1 MIILSILAT
10 LTLQS
15 EPGSAADRNA
25 AAVEL
30 SSMETAAAAALLLDP
45 AVAPTVVNHH
55 AAPITGMQPPA
66 PPGVL
71 PSLVTVAFFTAPQ
84 PLPEGL
90 CAHEAYR
97 VEAARTPAA
106 GFEPRRRSGPRPEI
120 RLDAD
125 CAGSTDR
132 PFADLNNV
140 AVEDAAAMMLRLQ
153 ALQKVA
159 RTGEHPRDEIV
170 CVSDLPN
177 QPCPSD
183 TTELLATLPL
193 DRAALFSRR
202 DRQTL
207 VLIMPD
213 QRLGDP
219 YWSAAFIDGP
229 APHLRLTRAIPA
241 PF

>member
-1 MIILSILAT
+1 MLILSILAV
-10 LTLQS
+10 LMLQS
-15 EPGSAADRNA
+15 EPGSTADRNA
-25 AAVEL
+25 ATAEL
-30 SSMETAAAAALLLDP
+30 SGMDTAAAAALLLDP

-84 PLPEGL
+84 RLPHGVCGRE
-90 CAHEAYR
+90 AHR

-106 GFEPRRRSGPRPEI
+106 GFEPHQRSGPRPEI

-125 CAGSTDR
+125 CAGATDR

-140 AVEDAAAMMLRLQ
+140 AVEDASALMLRLQ
-153 ALQKVA
+153 ALQAAA
-159 RTGEHPRDEIV
+159 RNGQGPGIPVV
-170 CVSDLPN
+170 CVSEVRD
-177 QPCPSD
+177 QPCPKD
-183 TTELLATLPL
+183 TTQLLAALPL
-193 DRAALFSRR
+193 DRAALFSGRGGPLEL
-202 DRQTL
+202 T
-207 VLIMPD
+207 MPD
-213 QRLGDP
+213 ERLGDP
-219 YWSAAFIDGP
+219 YWSAAFIEGP